1 MNSLNISSALFYTL
15 CFALI
20 IFLTRLFPFA
30 LFSKRQPPR
39 FLRFAAH
46 YMPPMVM
53 MVLIIYCLR
62 TVSFLQKPFG
72 LPHICGIVVT
82 VMLHAWKKN
91 AMISITGAT
100 LVFMT
105 LSSFFLEI

>member
-1 MNSLNISSALFYTL
+1 MNSLSIVHALLYTL
-15 CFALI
+15 CFGLI

-30 LFSKRQPPR
+30 LFSKREPPL

-62 TVSFLQKPFG
+62 TVPFLQKPFG

-105 LSSFFLEI
+105 LSVFF

>member
-1 MNSLNISSALFYTL
+1 MNKLTIAQALLYTL
-15 CFALI
+15 CFGLV

-30 LFSKRQPPR
+30 LFSRRKPPE
-39 FLRFAAH
+39 FLRFATL

-62 TVSFLQKPFG
+62 SVPFLEKPFG
-72 LPHICGIVVT
+72 LPQICGIVIT
-82 VMLHAWKKN
+82 IILHAWKKN

-100 LVFMT
+100 IMYMV
-105 LSSFFLEI
+105 LSYIF